1 MVWVHWK
8 EEKESSLGITEW
20 AEEATVEC
28 GQSAMDL
35 GPIWGG
41 TRGKLT
47 RQRELLRLCEEGD
60 RVF

>member
-8 EEKESSLGITEW
+8 EEKESWLGITEW
-20 AEEATVEC
+20 VEEAAEC
-28 GQSAMDL
+28 GQPAMDL
-35 GPIWGG
+35 RPIWGG